1 MFERGASK
9 VSNQI
14 AILVIFLNLKY
25 RSANGVKEKEENKP
39 GKYSKKYRDTKDDLA
54 HRDENGGLKFVY
66 PYGATINVR
75 KPSYSL
81 LSSGP
86 ISFPANRPLAS
97 FYMSLKRGK
106 LFIMGSMQFFHD
118 DFFEKEDN
126 QKI

>member
-14 AILVIFLNLKY
+14 ADLVIFLNLKY

-66 PYGATINVR
+66 PYGASINVR
-75 KPSYSL
+75 KPSYTL

>member
-14 AILVIFLNLKY
+14 ADLVIFLNLKY

>member
-1 MFERGASK
+1 LFERGASK

-14 AILVIFLNLKY
+14 ADLVIFLNLKY

-66 PYGATINVR
+66 PYGASINVR
-75 KPSYSL
+75 KPSYTL

>member
-1 MFERGASK
+1 MFEWGASK

-25 RSANGVKEKEENKP
+25 RSANGGKEKEENKP

-106 LFIMGSMQFFHD
+106 LFIIGSMQFFHD
-118 DFFEKEDN
+118 EFFEKEDN

>member
-106 LFIMGSMQFFHD
+106 LFIIGSMQFFHD